1 MYTLDCN
8 YYKKFFYTID
18 DLLADVIK
26 SGMDPSYEIIFIKD
40 GVIKKL
46 GETAAN
52 LLGLSE

>member
-1 MYTLDCN
+1 MYTLDCS
-8 YYKKFFYTID
+8 YYKKFFYTLD

-26 SGMDPSYEIIFIKD
+26 SGMDPSYNILFVKD
-40 GVIKKL
+40 GVIKNM